1 MQKYFWLIIL
11 ISVAL
16 GLIWPAPAIP
26 LKPYLSYLLM
36 LMMFF
41 TCLKI
46 EIRGISHINKN
57 ILKYI
62 FVLMMVFIVP
72 TLIVFLFKNAVSKDI
87 FIGLLVTAAVP
98 SGISVI
104 YVSDL
109 LKGEPIKA
117 LTITTLAHLVS
128 PVVTPALVWFFA
140 RQSIDVNFWDMMIVI
155 IKLIVIPLV
164 VAGIFRVF
172 KWHNFFAEKSTVVNM
187 FLTIALIWGIIAP
200 VQKLIFENL
209 GQIVLPLI
217 ISVSILSA
225 GIVLSVI
232 SGSTKQERITWI
244 ITNIMRNY
252 TLASVIVLEMFG
264 PVALLGSVIYMLV
277 GHVILIPLQ
286 FIFSDRTHRVQHVQK

>member
-16 GLIWPAPAIP
+16 GLILPAPAIP

-46 EIRGISHINKN
+46 ELRGISHINKN

-87 FIGLLVTAAVP
+87 FIGFLVTAAVP

-117 LTITTLAHLVS
+117 LTITTLAHLS
-128 PVVTPALVWFFA
+128 KSRCYACFGLVF
-140 RQSIDVNFWDMMIVI
+140 S
-155 IKLIVIPLV
+155 
-164 VAGIFRVF
+164 
-172 KWHNFFAEKSTVVNM
+172 
-187 FLTIALIWGIIAP
+187 
-200 VQKLIFENL
+200 L
-209 GQIVLPLI
+209 GK
-217 ISVSILSA
+217 A
-225 GIVLSVI
+225 
-232 SGSTKQERITWI
+232 
-244 ITNIMRNY
+244 
-252 TLASVIVLEMFG
+252 
-264 PVALLGSVIYMLV
+264 
-277 GHVILIPLQ
+277 
-286 FIFSDRTHRVQHVQK
+286 